1 MAGSTTTAII
11 TATICRSG
19 CGCGAATVRGC
30 CIWWCRTR
38 STATTC
44 ASRYRRGSAMAFR
57 RRTPGFGGQ
66 WCLRGRLRTR
76 NRPPKPIAVP
86 IPLSIPLPRARATR
100 PRPGRC
106 ASAGHG
112 CSSACSTST
121 CSAAR
126 TAAAANSRSSRRLCS
141 GRFSRRSCATWGW
154 IRSPRP
160 SRNTAAGCAARRQ
173 PGVALRAVSGQRHR
187 TPGQPSGSARQHRL
201 VHGQQPASSTQHN
214 GHNGRI
220 ARSAV
225 PAPSQDGQQLIPE
238 LTGHV

>member
-1 MAGSTTTAII
+1 
-11 TATICRSG
+11 
-19 CGCGAATVRGC
+19 
-30 CIWWCRTR
+30 
-38 STATTC
+38 
-44 ASRYRRGSAMAFR
+44 MAFR

-126 TAAAANSRSSRRLCS
+126 TAAAASSRSSRRLCS

-154 IRSPRP
+154 MRSRRPRAGRTRREETSPAEPRARP

-187 TPGQPSGSARQHRL
+187 TPAQPSGSARQHRL
-201 VHGQQPASSTQHN
+201 VHGQQPANSTQHN